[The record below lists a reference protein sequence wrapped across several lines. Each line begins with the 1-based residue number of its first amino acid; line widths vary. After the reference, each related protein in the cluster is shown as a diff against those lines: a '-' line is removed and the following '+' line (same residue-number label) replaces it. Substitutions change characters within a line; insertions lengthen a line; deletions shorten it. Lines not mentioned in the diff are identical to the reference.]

1 MSELL
6 SDNDCE
12 KALRG
17 LDGWTYNDVY
27 KNIEKKFIFN
37 NFESAVTFVQHVASI
52 SVEISHFPNII
63 IGKNGTAKIT
73 STTDEVNGVTEKDI
87 ALAESVEILVS
98 G

>member
-37 NFESAVTFVQHVASI
+37 NFESAVTFV
-52 SVEISHFPNII
+52 
-63 IGKNGTAKIT
+63 
-73 STTDEVNGVTEKDI
+73 
-87 ALAESVEILVS
+87 LL
-98 G
+98 

>member
-6 SDNDCE
+6 SDNNCE
-12 KALRG
+12 KALIG

-27 KNIEKKFIFN
+27 KNIEKIFSFN
-37 NFESAVTFVQHVASI
+37 NFEAAVTFVQHVASI
-52 SVEISHFPNII
+52 SIEINQFPDIS

-73 STTDEVNGVTEKDI
+73 STSDDVNGVTEKDI
-87 ALAESVEILVS
+87 ALAESIEILVS